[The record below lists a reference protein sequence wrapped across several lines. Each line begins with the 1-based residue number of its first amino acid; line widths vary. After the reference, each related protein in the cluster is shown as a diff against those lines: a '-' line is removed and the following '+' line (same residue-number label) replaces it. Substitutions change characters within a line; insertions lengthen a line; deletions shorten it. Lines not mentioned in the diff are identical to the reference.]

1 MASNSIMGVR
11 IASLGKEKKM
21 NKRLY
26 ALFTVAIIPA
36 LLLSACGPGNKV
48 AESKL
53 GRVMNP
59 AVPAPDLEQ
68 LVAGNTAFAFD
79 LYQALSPSNGNMVF
93 SPYSIS
99 LAFAMV
105 YGGARGET
113 ASQMAQTL
121 HYTLADG
128 QFHPAFNALDLDLT
142 RRPEQATDVAQKER
156 FQLNIANSLWG
167 QDGWPFLPDYLDLLA
182 VNYGAGMHLV
192 DFEHATENARKQI
205 NDWVSNQ
212 TNKRIQDIIP
222 QGMLDPST
230 RLALANAIYFKA
242 TWEHQ
247 FDPNKTADGSFTLLD
262 GNTVSVPMMGM
273 ETGEDYAYT
282 AGEGWQAIA
291 MPYKGGLTE
300 MVVIVPDL
308 GNFATFEST
317 LTADR
322 YNQILAALQ
331 TQKVFLSMPKFT
343 FETLYGLS
351 DTLKQMGMKDAFDPS
366 LADFSGMDGQHTLYI
381 GDALHKAFIA
391 VDEKGTEAAAA
402 TIVLMMMGAIPP
414 QGVVLTIDRPFF
426 YAIRDVP
433 SGTILFM
440 GRVVDPR

>member
-1 MASNSIMGVR
+1 
-11 IASLGKEKKM
+11 M

-26 ALFTVAIIPA
+26 TLFTAVIIPA
-36 LLLSACGPGNKV
+36 LFLTACGSGKM

-53 GRVMNP
+53 ERVQNP
-59 AVPAPDLEQ
+59 DVTDTDLKQ

-121 HYTLADG
+121 HYTLAEE
-128 QFHPAFNALDLDLT
+128 QFHPAFNALDLDLAG
-142 RRPEQATDVAQKER
+142 RPNQATDVAQKER

-167 QDGWPFLPDYLDLLA
+167 QDGWTFLPDYLDLMA

-212 TNKRIQDIIP
+212 TNKHIQDIIP

-242 TWEHQ
+242 TWEYE
-247 FDPNKTADGSFTLLD
+247 FDPNKTADGSFNLLD
-262 GNTVSVPMMGM
+262 GETVNVPMMGM
-273 ETGEDYAYT
+273 ETGQDYAYAT
-282 AGEGWQAIA
+282 GDGWQAVA
-291 MPYKGGLTE
+291 LPYKDDLNE

-308 GNFATFEST
+308 GNFEAVEST

-322 YNQILAALQ
+322 YNEILAALQ
-331 TQKVFLSMPKFT
+331 TQKVFLSIPKFT

-351 DTLKQMGMKDAFDPS
+351 DTLTQMGMKDAFDPS
-366 LADFSGMDGQHTLYI
+366 LADFSGMDGTHTLYI

-402 TIVLMMMGAIPP
+402 TIVLMMAGAIPP

-426 YAIRDVP
+426 YVIRDVP
-433 SGTILFM
+433 TGTILFM